1 MKITEQNFVQEL
13 SRRNEQALEYV
24 MIHYGG
30 LVKSVTHRYL
40 NILSQYEEECI
51 SDVFFAVWNNI
62 DSFRPER
69 NPFANWIA
77 GIARL
82 KALDYKRKYARQLME
97 RSLEQTDNILSRQ
110 PQDTEMSFSGESPE
124 SIQTQFLKEFSRET
138 QEILACLK
146 PRDQELFLKLY
157 VEEKSFDEISQET
170 GTEKS
175 VLYNRLSRSKRK
187 LRNLFSRAGQ
197 KNNIESRETPSED
210 EATVI
215 RKRNGGGQ

>member
-97 RSLEQTDNILSRQ
+97 RSLEQADNILSGQ
-110 PQDTEMSFSGESPE
+110 PQDTEMSFSG
-124 SIQTQFLKEFSRET
+124 
-138 QEILACLK
+138 
-146 PRDQELFLKLY
+146 
-157 VEEKSFDEISQET
+157 
-170 GTEKS
+170 
-175 VLYNRLSRSKRK
+175 
-187 LRNLFSRAGQ
+187 
-197 KNNIESRETPSED
+197 ESRETPSED

>member
-1 MKITEQNFVQEL
+1 
-13 SRRNEQALEYV
+13 
-24 MIHYGG
+24 
-30 LVKSVTHRYL
+30 
-40 NILSQYEEECI
+40 
-51 SDVFFAVWNNI
+51 
-62 DSFRPER
+62 
-69 NPFANWIA
+69 
-77 GIARL
+77 
-82 KALDYKRKYARQLME
+82 
-97 RSLEQTDNILSRQ
+97 
-110 PQDTEMSFSGESPE
+110 MSFSGESPE

-187 LRNLFSRAGQ
+187 LLNLFSRAGQ

>member
-51 SDVFFAVWNNI
+51 SDVFFAVWNHI

-97 RSLEQTDNILSRQ
+97 RSLEQADNILSGQ

-175 VLYNRLSRSKRK
+175 VLYNRLSRGKRK
-187 LRNLFSRAGQ
+187 LRNLFPRAGQ

>member
-1 MKITEQNFVQEL
+1 
-13 SRRNEQALEYV
+13 
-24 MIHYGG
+24 
-30 LVKSVTHRYL
+30 
-40 NILSQYEEECI
+40 
-51 SDVFFAVWNNI
+51 
-62 DSFRPER
+62 

-97 RSLEQTDNILSRQ
+97 RSLEQTDNILSGQ

-197 KNNIESRETPSED
+197 KNNIE
-210 EATVI
+210 
-215 RKRNGGGQ
+215 

>member
-1 MKITEQNFVQEL
+1 
-13 SRRNEQALEYV
+13 
-24 MIHYGG
+24 
-30 LVKSVTHRYL
+30 
-40 NILSQYEEECI
+40 
-51 SDVFFAVWNNI
+51 
-62 DSFRPER
+62 
-69 NPFANWIA
+69 
-77 GIARL
+77 
-82 KALDYKRKYARQLME
+82 ME
-97 RSLEQTDNILSRQ
+97 RSLEQADNILSGQ

-146 PRDQELFLKLY
+146 PRDQDLFLKVY

-175 VLYNRLSRSKRK
+175 VLYNRLSRGKRK

-210 EATVI
+210 EVTVI